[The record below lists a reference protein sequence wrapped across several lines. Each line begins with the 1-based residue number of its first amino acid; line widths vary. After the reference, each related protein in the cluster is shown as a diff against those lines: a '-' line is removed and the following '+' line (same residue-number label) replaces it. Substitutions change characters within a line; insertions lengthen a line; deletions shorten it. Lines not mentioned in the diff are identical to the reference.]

1 MKKLFALFAAMTLL
15 IASGCGASSEKGG
28 ETVQEDTI
36 QEDTIQEDT
45 VQELTGTLDDVKDF
59 MFVVTDSTGVSYAL
73 SFEETPEGLA
83 ECRTGT
89 DVTVRYTGKLSEVDA
104 FTGEIL
110 SVQPAD

>member
-28 ETVQEDTI
+28 ETVH
-36 QEDTIQEDT
+36 EDTIQEDT

-110 SVQPAD
+110 SAQPAD

>member
-1 MKKLFALFAAMTLL
+1 
-15 IASGCGASSEKGG
+15 
-28 ETVQEDTI
+28 
-36 QEDTIQEDT
+36 
-45 VQELTGTLDDVKDF
+45 

>member
-28 ETVQEDTI
+28 ETVQEDT
-36 QEDTIQEDT
+36 

-59 MFVVTDSTGVSYAL
+59 MFVVTDSTGVSYSL

>member
-1 MKKLFALFAAMTLL
+1 MKKLFALFAAMTLR

-28 ETVQEDTI
+28 ETVH
-36 QEDTIQEDT
+36 EDTIQEDT

>member
-15 IASGCGASSEKGG
+15 IASGCGASSEQGG
-28 ETVQEDTI
+28 ETVH
-36 QEDTIQEDT
+36 EDTIQEDT

>member
-28 ETVQEDTI
+28 ETVH
-36 QEDTIQEDT
+36 EDTIQEDT

>member
-28 ETVQEDTI
+28 ETVH
-36 QEDTIQEDT
+36 EDTIQEDT

-59 MFVVTDSTGVSYAL
+59 MFVVTDSTGVSYSL

>member
-1 MKKLFALFAAMTLL
+1 MKKLFAFFAAMTLL

-28 ETVQEDTI
+28 ETVH
-36 QEDTIQEDT
+36 EDTIQEDT

>member
-15 IASGCGASSEKGG
+15 IASGCGASSETGG
-28 ETVQEDTI
+28 ETVHEDA
-36 QEDTIQEDT
+36 IQEDT

>member
-28 ETVQEDTI
+28 ETVH
-36 QEDTIQEDT
+36 EDTIQEDT

-59 MFVVTDSTGVSYAL
+59 MFVVTDSTGVSYGL

-89 DVTVRYTGKLSEVDA
+89 DVTVRYPGKLSEVDA

>member
-28 ETVQEDTI
+28 ETVH
-36 QEDTIQEDT
+36 EDTIQEDT

-89 DVTVRYTGKLSEVDA
+89 DVTVRYTDKLSEVDA

>member
-1 MKKLFALFAAMTLL
+1 MKKLFDLFAAMTLL

-28 ETVQEDTI
+28 ETVH
-36 QEDTIQEDT
+36 EDTIQEDT

>member
-36 QEDTIQEDT
+36 QEDT
-45 VQELTGTLDDVKDF
+45 VQELAGTLDDVKDF
-59 MFVVTDSTGVSYAL
+59 MFVVTDGTGVSYAL

>member
-36 QEDTIQEDT
+36 QEDT

-59 MFVVTDSTGVSYAL
+59 MFVVTDSTGVSYSL

>member
-28 ETVQEDTI
+28 ETVH
-36 QEDTIQEDT
+36 EDTIQEDT
-45 VQELTGTLDDVKDF
+45 VQELTGTLDDIKDF

>member
-15 IASGCGASSEKGG
+15 IASGCGASSEKGC
-28 ETVQEDTI
+28 ETV

>member
-28 ETVQEDTI
+28 ETVHEDTI
-36 QEDTIQEDT
+36 QKDT

>member
-28 ETVQEDTI
+28 ETVH
-36 QEDTIQEDT
+36 EDTIQEDT
-45 VQELTGTLDDVKDF
+45 VQELTGTLEDVKDF

>member
-28 ETVQEDTI
+28 ETVH
-36 QEDTIQEDT
+36 EDTIQEDT

-59 MFVVTDSTGVSYAL
+59 MFGVTDSTGVSYAL

>member
-28 ETVQEDTI
+28 ETVH
-36 QEDTIQEDT
+36 EDTIQEDT

-89 DVTVRYTGKLSEVDA
+89 DVTVRYTGQPSEVDA

>member
-28 ETVQEDTI
+28 ETVHEDTI
-36 QEDTIQEDT
+36 QEDTLK
-45 VQELTGTLDDVKDF
+45 ELTGTLDDVKDSL
-59 MFVVTDSTGVSYAL
+59 FVVTDSTGVSYAL

>member
-15 IASGCGASSEKGG
+15 IASGCGASSEKGS
-28 ETVQEDTI
+28 ETVHEDTI
-36 QEDTIQEDT
+36 QEDTFQER
-45 VQELTGTLDDVKDF
+45 TGTLDDVKDF

>member
-28 ETVQEDTI
+28 ETVH
-36 QEDTIQEDT
+36 EDTIQEDT

-59 MFVVTDSTGVSYAL
+59 MFVVTDSTGVSYSF

-89 DVTVRYTGKLSEVDA
+89 DVTVRYAGKLSEVDA

>member
-28 ETVQEDTI
+28 ETVH
-36 QEDTIQEDT
+36 EDTIQEDT
-45 VQELTGTLDDVKDF
+45 VQERTGTLDDVKDF

>member
-36 QEDTIQEDT
+36 QEDT

-73 SFEETPEGLA
+73 SSEETPEGLA

>member
-36 QEDTIQEDT
+36 QEDT

-59 MFVVTDSTGVSYAL
+59 MFVVTDSTGVSYSL

-83 ECRTGT
+83 ECLTGT

>member
-15 IASGCGASSEKGG
+15 IASGCGAASEKGG
-28 ETVQEDTI
+28 ETVH
-36 QEDTIQEDT
+36 EDTIQEDT

>member
-28 ETVQEDTI
+28 ETVH
-36 QEDTIQEDT
+36 EDTIQEDT

-73 SFEETPEGLA
+73 SFEETREGLA

>member
-1 MKKLFALFAAMTLL
+1 MKKLFALFVAMTLL

-28 ETVQEDTI
+28 ETV

-59 MFVVTDSTGVSYAL
+59 MFVVTDSTGVSYSL

>member
-1 MKKLFALFAAMTLL
+1 MKKLFALFAAVTLL

-28 ETVQEDTI
+28 ETVH
-36 QEDTIQEDT
+36 EDTIQEDT

>member
-28 ETVQEDTI
+28 ETVH
-36 QEDTIQEDT
+36 EDTIQEDT

-104 FTGEIL
+104 FTGEVL

>member
-28 ETVQEDTI
+28 ETV